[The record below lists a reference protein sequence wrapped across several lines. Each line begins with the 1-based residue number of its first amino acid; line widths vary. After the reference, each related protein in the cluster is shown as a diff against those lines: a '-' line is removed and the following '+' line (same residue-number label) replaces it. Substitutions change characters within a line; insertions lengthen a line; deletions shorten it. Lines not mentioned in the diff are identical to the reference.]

1 MIRGLIESSFIDWE
15 GKISMVIFFDK
26 CNFRCS
32 FCHNWKLISQSEKFP
47 VIEWARIHSILQE
60 KRKWIDGVVLTGGE
74 PLVNFQETAELCSKI
89 KPEGFLIKLDTN
101 GTFPESL
108 RALIDQKLIDY
119 VAMDIKAPL
128 DDRYNT
134 ATRVKADIAS
144 IKSSIQLIMHSY
156 IQYEFRTTCV
166 PDIIDE
172 NAIHAIGNTI
182 KGAQKWALQGY
193 RPENAWAEEFRQPL
207 LTGYHQN
214 VKKLHSIA
222 KKYVENSIL
231 RGVTA

>member
-1 MIRGLIESSFIDWE
+1 MIRGLIESSLIDWD

-32 FCHNWKLISQSEKFP
+32 FCHNWKLISQSENFP
-47 VIEWARIHSILQE
+47 VIEW
-60 KRKWIDGVVLTGGE
+60 
-74 PLVNFQETAELCSKI
+74 
-89 KPEGFLIKLDTN
+89 
-101 GTFPESL
+101 
-108 RALIDQKLIDY
+108 

-193 RPENAWAEEFRQPL
+193 RPE
-207 LTGYHQN
+207 T
-214 VKKLHSIA
+214 
-222 KKYVENSIL
+222 
-231 RGVTA
+231 